1 MFVHACLFAYTYV
14 KKSQRQ
20 MAIDANRIIREIAP
34 MQEKKKRFV
43 SCVRSM
49 QTSYDLYC
57 TVTYVLLIPLFTIW
71 NITDKNIKKDR
82 VQKLHVL
89 DLWGDQLGLVPT
101 NTSDSIRIHLVPATC
116 QFFCWRG
123 NFEPNF
129 GSSFMKMQSL

>member
-57 TVTYVLLIPLFTIW
+57 TVTYVLLTAIHYL
-71 NITDKNIKKDR
+71 KYYRQNIKEDR

-89 DLWGDQLGLVPT
+89 NLWGDQLGMVPYQYLG
-101 NTSDSIRIHLVPATC
+101 IPFVFI
-116 QFFCWRG
+116 
-123 NFEPNF
+123 
-129 GSSFMKMQSL
+129 